1 MTLSEHLDE
10 LRSRL
15 IRCVVA
21 AIAGFVL
28 CFWRVDDVV
37 WFLRRPLEGVTAKY
51 PGRVNLVQTS
61 AGEYVIAA
69 MTVSFFAGL
78 VLVGPYILWQIWG
91 FVAAG
96 LYTHER
102 RSVRYY
108 ALPGFGLFFAGAAM
122 AYFFVLPW
130 CLDFLIGFA
139 PPDIRSL
146 IAVGPYISF
155 VAWMMFVFGLI
166 FQLPMIMVFLM
177 RLGVVEPATFR
188 RHRRI
193 AIVVAFVVGAV
204 LTPPD
209 VVSQCFLA
217 GTLLALYEGAIIV
230 GARVARRRQAEA

>member
-21 AIAGFVL
+21 AIAGFVV

-37 WFLRRPLEGVTAKY
+37 RFLRRPLEGVTAKY
-51 PGRVNLVQTS
+51 PGHVKLVQTS
-61 AGEYVIAA
+61 AGEYVVAA

-78 VLVGPYILWQIWG
+78 VLVGPYILKQLWG

-96 LYTHER
+96 LYPHER

-108 ALPGFGLFFAGAAM
+108 AIPGFALFFAGAAM

-139 PPDIRSL
+139 SDIESL
-146 IAVGPYISF
+146 IAVGPYISL

-177 RLGVVEPATFR
+177 RLGVVEPVVFR

-193 AIVVAFVVGAV
+193 AIVIAFVVGAV

-217 GTLLALYEGAIIV
+217 GMLLALYEGAIIV